1 MKNKQISLILALL
14 LAVAWPMLS
23 LAAQATGQG
32 TKYAAAETPGAAAG
46 PDTGTAAKC
55 LTDAAGNT
63 YYIFDGKKYAVESY
77 WGQHYLTGFSAAET
91 GNRKTASGAEVR
103 QNYTAAS
110 TRANLGKVILVK
122 AVGCSGEGGDFS
134 RYDGVY
140 KCQDTGGAAVE
151 YGTANTG
158 NVPVVDLY
166 FEDIRDAYGVTDHGW
181 ITADIYILKE
191 ID

>member
-1 MKNKQISLILALL
+1 MKNKGISLILA
-14 LAVAWPMLS
+14 AVLIS
-23 LAAQATGQG
+23 YFSIGTFAASATGQG
-32 TKYAAAETPGAAAG
+32 TQYGPGYPQTNAEQVI
-46 PDTGTAAKC
+46 GTEKERI
-55 LTDAAGNT
+55 TDAGDGI
-63 YYIFDGKKYAVESY
+63 YVFDGHKYVVEDY
-77 WGQHYLTGFSAAET
+77 WGQHYLTGFSANET
-91 GNRKTASGAEVR
+91 GSRKTASGAEVR

-122 AVGCSGEGGDFS
+122 AVSGSSTDNDFN

-151 YGTANTG
+151 YGTPNTG

-166 FEDIRDAYGVTDHGW
+166 FESLEDAYGVTAKGW
-181 ITADIYILKE
+181 ITADIYFLKE